1 MFISRARNNFRI
13 VFGHDDR
20 PNSILLGHGSFL
32 VGQMYMM
39 NYSFRGPNTQN
50 VTNLFPKKQTAVP
63 PQFTEIL
70 NIGYLRFLQLS
81 HCKITSSLF
90 GTLPLKWKC
99 YSLTTAKKLLRKIRK
114 YLLLSN
120 TNTSSCCV

>member
-13 VFGHDDR
+13 VSGHDDR
-20 PNSILLGHGSFL
+20 PNLILLGHVSFL

-39 NYSFRGPNTQN
+39 NYSFRGPKTQN

-81 HCKITSSLF
+81 HCKITSSLQLF
-90 GTLPLKWKC
+90 GTLPLKC
-99 YSLTTAKKLLRKIRK
+99 PILEMLFIDDCQEITQE
-114 YLLLSN
+114 N
-120 TNTSSCCV
+120 